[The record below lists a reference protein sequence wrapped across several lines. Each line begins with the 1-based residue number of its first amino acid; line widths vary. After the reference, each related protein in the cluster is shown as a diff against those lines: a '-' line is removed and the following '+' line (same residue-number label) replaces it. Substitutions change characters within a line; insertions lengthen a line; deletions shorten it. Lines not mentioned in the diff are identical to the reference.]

1 MLLLVVTSLEQLSD
15 AGGWQ
20 VFLQF
25 CSISD
30 YAIDSCE
37 GGSAVD
43 ILDAPTP
50 SRPSQGPRG
59 EKRDMVSHWGFAL
72 SACSPGSACPRC
84 GACLGCIDRGNRGFG
99 SARFA
104 AAFHRLRRHESAL
117 QGGKSPTSRVSRSSA
132 MSGMPAP
139 VPGKNW
145 YCAAWSWDFLS
156 PNRFYVSAGFH
167 LPWLWH

>member
-15 AGGWQ
+15 AWGWQ

-30 YAIDSCE
+30 YAIDSFE

-43 ILDAPTP
+43 IPDAPTP
-50 SRPSQGPRG
+50 SRTSQAPRG
-59 EKRDMVSHWGFAL
+59 EKRDMVSRWGFAL
-72 SACSPGSACPRC
+72 SARPPGSAYPRC
-84 GACLGCIDRGNRGFG
+84 GARLGCIDRGHHGFG
-99 SARFA
+99 RARFA
-104 AAFHRLRRHESAL
+104 AAFHRLRRHESAF
-117 QGGKSPTSRVSRSSA
+117 QGGKRPASCVSRSSA
-132 MSGMPAP
+132 VSSMPAP

-145 YCAAWSWDFLS
+145 YCAAWSWDFPS